1 MRFKA
6 ARGIPTP
13 YPTTEAP
20 GPVHVPVSVGDGN
33 ANMSRLRKMKVGD
46 LVKYKGVLGIV
57 TAPCIKR
64 WAKSGDVWVLWSNR
78 RKPIVEC
85 GGFMELVNASR

>member
-1 MRFKA
+1 M
-6 ARGIPTP
+6 
-13 YPTTEAP
+13 
-20 GPVHVPVSVGDGN
+20 N
-33 ANMSRLRKMKVGD
+33 VGD
-46 LVKYKGVLGIV
+46 LVRHKGILGIV

-85 GGFMELVNASR
+85 SGFLELVNASR